1 MLAADNR
8 FPQDRQQALAALLER
23 EINQLQNLMHA
34 LEQEYAALSE
44 QQTETLEQ
52 VVSKKHENIRE
63 LERLGEQREA
73 LLASMNT
80 TTQEQLEIAGGS
92 NSDPRLSALWNEL
105 VLLAAK
111 CQDMNRVNGSI
122 VELVSRQSR
131 HALDILRGIS
141 PDPEARSELYDQSG
155 YKTLSSQSHS
165 LTKA

>member
-1 MLAADNR
+1 MIAADSRFQQNSERELAAVL
-8 FPQDRQQALAALLER
+8 QR

-52 VVSKKHENIRE
+52 VVSKKHENIRA
-63 LERLGEQREA
+63 LEHLGEQREA
-73 LLASMNT
+73 LLASMKT
-80 TTQEQLEIAGGS
+80 ITQEQLSKAVGGDSDFWLAG
-92 NSDPRLSALWNEL
+92 LWNEL

-141 PDPEARSELYDQSG
+141 PDPEARPELYDQSG
-155 YKTLSSQSHS
+155 YKTLSPQSHS